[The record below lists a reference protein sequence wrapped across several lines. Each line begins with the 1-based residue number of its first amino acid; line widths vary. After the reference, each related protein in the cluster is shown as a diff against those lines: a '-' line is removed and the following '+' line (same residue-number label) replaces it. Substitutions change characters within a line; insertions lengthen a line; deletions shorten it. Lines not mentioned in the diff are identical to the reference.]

1 MTNLGNYLANRS
13 HDLLINEED
22 VAAHLGYRCPAR
34 MVRAWR
40 KGLGLPRPADFKRV
54 AEALDRPPV
63 EVILHVMLDEAP
75 DLAPEIGDA
84 LERLG
89 MYAPSRIEPA
99 RPSTKRNLSVED
111 PHDRNPGDA
120 DHQV

>member
-1 MTNLGNYLANRS
+1 MTNLGNYLATRS

-22 VAAHLGYRCPAR
+22 VAAHLGYHSPAR

-40 KGLGLPRPADFKRV
+40 RGLSLPRPADFKCV

-63 EVILHVMLDEAP
+63 EVILYAMLDEAP
-75 DLAPEIGDA
+75 DLAPEISDA

-89 MYAPSRIEPA
+89 MHVPPKIDA
-99 RPSTKRNLSVED
+99 RPSMKRDLSAED
-111 PHDRNPGDA
+111 PHDREPGGA